1 MNRNAAA
8 LLVLLGVLPGCS
20 LFGSKP
26 PDVFIQEK
34 AAPVVC
40 DTSTRPDGL
49 NLKDTPPSLVMN
61 AEETWG
67 FWFTP
72 DLYGALAEN
81 LQAMRTWM
89 TQSRAI
95 QKKLVACIEDHNEQ
109 LEEPPPDE

>member
-1 MNRNAAA
+1 MNLNAAP

-20 LFGSKP
+20 LFGSTP

-40 DTSTRPDGL
+40 DTSPRPDSL
-49 NLKDTPPSLVMN
+49 DLKDTPPSLVMN
-61 AEETWG
+61 PEEVWG

-72 DLYGALAEN
+72 DLYGSLAEN

-95 QKKLVACIEDHNEQ
+95 RTKLVACITEHNDQ
-109 LEEPPPDE
+109 LEEPPPDQ